1 MQATVP
7 LDLSVS
13 RPMLERLGHQLP
25 VVLSL
30 KIHLLYLLR
39 RLEQESQKFTVT
51 GRISHL

>member
-1 MQATVP
+1 MQAAMP

-30 KIHLLYLLR
+30 EIHLL
-39 RLEQESQKFTVT
+39 FA
-51 GRISHL
+51 